1 MGLVRFDFVKN
12 AKTGCF
18 FGGNQVKWECSIAKE
33 TKQGDPGGT
42 RARRQGGRGYGTGDA
57 KQPCGNVGSDVPYRM
72 KATKAME
79 ETDMAKRTLKPGTL
93 LAPVPPALI
102 TVRGAAGV
110 NVMTAA
116 WCGILCSDP
125 PMTYVSVRPTRWT
138 YAILSE
144 TREFVINLPRAR
156 DAKKVDYCGIYT
168 GAKINKFEKCGFH
181 EIESTVVAAPGIAEC
196 PVNLECRVTDI
207 RPLGTHDC
215 FIAEIVAVNADEA
228 LFDEGGKL
236 HMERADL
243 LAYAHGGYYGLGRRL
258 GDFGF
263 SARKRGHGGK
273 PGNRSTAAKG
283 KNRRVNG
290 TAAQF
295 DTAGKPA
302 ASEADSKDKP
312 ARKQPAGG
320 KGKRGKASDSATWDA
335 ADKRGSLPT
344 GGKGKRGGTR
354 GDRRKTRGGEPS

>member
-1 MGLVRFDFVKN
+1 
-12 AKTGCF
+12 
-18 FGGNQVKWECSIAKE
+18 
-33 TKQGDPGGT
+33 
-42 RARRQGGRGYGTGDA
+42 
-57 KQPCGNVGSDVPYRM
+57 
-72 KATKAME
+72 
-79 ETDMAKRTLKPGTL
+79 MAKRTMKAGTL

-102 TVRGAAGV
+102 TVRGQAGV

-138 YAILSE
+138 HAILSE

-168 GAKINKFEKCGFH
+168 GAKINKMEKCGFH
-181 EIESTVVAAPGIAEC
+181 EAESTVVAAPGIAEC
-196 PVNLECRVTDI
+196 PVNLECRVTEI

-215 FIAEIVAVNADEA
+215 FVAEIVAVNADED

-263 SARKRGHGGK
+263 SARKK
-273 PGNRSTAAKG
+273 
-283 KNRRVNG
+283 
-290 TAAQF
+290 
-295 DTAGKPA
+295 
-302 ASEADSKDKP
+302 
-312 ARKQPAGG
+312 
-320 KGKRGKASDSATWDA
+320 
-335 ADKRGSLPT
+335 
-344 GGKGKRGGTR
+344 KRGGDAGRAGGAHGGAKKKKTAHGDVVRSHGRNKAAQGDQDGGTPTDGQGKKMRPR
-354 GDRRKTRGGEPS
+354 GKTRGAGR

>member
-1 MGLVRFDFVKN
+1 
-12 AKTGCF
+12 
-18 FGGNQVKWECSIAKE
+18 
-33 TKQGDPGGT
+33 
-42 RARRQGGRGYGTGDA
+42 
-57 KQPCGNVGSDVPYRM
+57 
-72 KATKAME
+72 
-79 ETDMAKRTLKPGTL
+79 MAKRTLKPGTL

-102 TVRGAAGV
+102 TVRGQAGV

-181 EIESTVVAAPGIAEC
+181 EVESTVVAAPGIAEC

-207 RPLGTHDC
+207 RPFGTHDC

-263 SARKRGHGGK
+263 SARKRGRVGK
-273 PGNRSTAAKG
+273 PGG
-283 KNRRVNG
+283 NRRAK
-290 TAAQF
+290 TANV
-295 DTAGKPA
+295 
-302 ASEADSKDKP
+302 
-312 ARKQPAGG
+312 
-320 KGKRGKASDSATWDA
+320 ATGDA
-335 ADKRGSLPT
+335 ADKRGSLPA

-354 GDRRKTRGGEPS
+354 GGRRKTRGGEPS

>member
-1 MGLVRFDFVKN
+1 
-12 AKTGCF
+12 
-18 FGGNQVKWECSIAKE
+18 
-33 TKQGDPGGT
+33 
-42 RARRQGGRGYGTGDA
+42 
-57 KQPCGNVGSDVPYRM
+57 
-72 KATKAME
+72 
-79 ETDMAKRTLKPGTL
+79 MAKRTMKAGTL

-102 TVRGAAGV
+102 TVRGQAGV

-138 YAILSE
+138 HAILSE

-168 GAKINKFEKCGFH
+168 GAKINKMEKCGFH
-181 EIESTVVAAPGIAEC
+181 EAESTVVAAPGIAEC
-196 PVNLECRVTDI
+196 PVNLECRVTEI

-215 FIAEIVAVNADEA
+215 FVAEIVAVNADED

-263 SARKRGHGGK
+263 SARKK
-273 PGNRSTAAKG
+273 
-283 KNRRVNG
+283 
-290 TAAQF
+290 
-295 DTAGKPA
+295 
-302 ASEADSKDKP
+302 
-312 ARKQPAGG
+312 
-320 KGKRGKASDSATWDA
+320 
-335 ADKRGSLPT
+335 
-344 GGKGKRGGTR
+344 KRGGDAGRAGGRGRARGKYDETPRGGSAGGGAPTDAPADASRAGGARGGAKKKKAAR
-354 GDRRKTRGGEPS
+354 GDAGRSHGKNKAAQGDPDGGTPTDGQGKKTRPRGKTRGAGR

>member
-1 MGLVRFDFVKN
+1 
-12 AKTGCF
+12 
-18 FGGNQVKWECSIAKE
+18 
-33 TKQGDPGGT
+33 
-42 RARRQGGRGYGTGDA
+42 
-57 KQPCGNVGSDVPYRM
+57 
-72 KATKAME
+72 
-79 ETDMAKRTLKPGTL
+79 MAKRTLKPGTL

-102 TVRGAAGV
+102 TVRGQAGV

-138 YAILSE
+138 HAILSE

-168 GAKINKFEKCGFH
+168 GAKIDKMEKCGFH
-181 EIESTVVAAPGIAEC
+181 EVPGTVVAAPGIAEC

-207 RPLGTHDC
+207 RPFGTHDC

-263 SARKRGHGGK
+263 SARKRGRVGK
-273 PGNRSTAAKG
+273 PGG
-283 KNRRVNG
+283 NRRAK
-290 TAAQF
+290 TANVATG
-295 DTAGKPA
+295 DA
-302 ASEADSKDKP
+302 ADK
-312 ARKQPAGG
+312 RGSLPAGG
-320 KGKRGKASDSATWDA
+320 KGKRGKASDGNATGNA
-335 ADKRGSLPT
+335 VDKLGGQPAN
-344 GGKGKRGGTR
+344 GKGKRGGTR
-354 GDRRKTRGGEPS
+354 GGRRKTRGGEPS